1 MTSLHFQVWA
11 LCTGF
16 LDHHKPF
23 SNHTR
28 MYICLSHLE
37 TGYFSSLTSMGN
49 AEVGCATSALSLQ
62 TSSANNLC
70 QHNLFQIQQLDNHYL
85 IRFFP
90 PNQAQVV
97 QDCSIWW
104 SQNFST
110 TLQCNLRKQF
120 LSILS
125 SPHCWV
131 LSRSW
136 CFCLVPIFHNQ
147 RKTNDSILK
156 IWKTNMN

>member
-1 MTSLHFQVWA
+1 MSLHFQIWA

-23 SNHTR
+23 SNYTH

-37 TGYFSSLTSMGN
+37 TGYFSSVTSMGN

-62 TSSANNLC
+62 TSYTNNLC
-70 QHNLFQIQQLDNHYL
+70 QHNLFQIQQLDNQYL
-85 IRFFP
+85 IWFFP

-110 TLQCNLRKQF
+110 TVQCNMRKQF
-120 LSILS
+120 LLILS

-131 LSRSW
+131 LSRS
-136 CFCLVPIFHNQ
+136 CSFFLVPIFHNR

-156 IWKTNMN
+156 ILKTNMN